1 VADRWAREPRRSI
14 RRYKTQCKSLSA
26 QGILAISLDRAKP
39 ALFFLQVGFQV
50 LDTLAG
56 RLGVSLSRAQD
67 KALQSRA
74 TIAGRQVVLA
84 KPITF
89 MNVSGEAVG
98 KLTRYYKVC
107 CQ

>member
-1 VADRWAREPRRSI
+1 MLNIP
-14 RRYKTQCKSLSA
+14 
-26 QGILAISLDRAKP
+26 
-39 ALFFLQVGFQV
+39 LFFLQVGFHV

-56 RLGVSLSRAQD
+56 RLGVSLNRAQD

-74 TIAGRQVVLA
+74 TIAGQQVVLA

-107 CQ
+107 CR